1 MNSNNNE
8 LNNQQNEN
16 VNIERNNN
24 VQNQLNN
31 NLYRNINNNNI
42 QNQKQKISLNFI
54 ILSIINFS
62 VYYYGKYN
70 TIEISNTS
78 LCLWPIIYEN
88 QYYRFITHFFIH
100 FGLFHLLLELLIS
113 FYLFLNAEKFLGSML
128 VFFYINVSLIFISS
142 IYIILMLIT
151 KYICKM
157 INYKENFDFMYE
169 CGMTP
174 MLLSCFT
181 FYFLF
186 SKKKKKNINIMSI
199 IEIKGNVAPWFILFI
214 LYFFTPNTSFCGNL
228 SGIITAYIIYNYL
241 GFIVLPKVNWIQEIE
256 KSLKINKILII
267 YSNLLNRD
275 EEFYQ
280 NLDELEKL
288 CKQNFNK
295 NLNNGIQMSEIRNE

>member
-8 LNNQQNEN
+8 INNNEN

-24 VQNQLNN
+24 NHNNQINN
-31 NLYRNINNNNI
+31 IYRNINNNNI
-42 QNQKQKISLNFI
+42 QTQKQKISLNFI
-54 ILSIINFS
+54 ILSIINLS
-62 VYYYGKYN
+62 VYYYGNHN

-100 FGLFHLLLELLIS
+100 FGLFHLILELLIS

-128 VFFYINVSLIFISS
+128 VFFYINISFIFISS
-142 IYIILMLIT
+142 IYVILMLLT
-151 KYICKM
+151 KYISKM
-157 INYKENFDFMYE
+157 VKYKENFDFMYE

-199 IEIKGNVAPWFILFI
+199 IEIKGNVAPWFVLFI

-228 SGIITAYIIYNYL
+228 SGIITAYLVYNYL
-241 GFIVLPKVNWIQEIE
+241 GAFVLPKVIWIQEIE
-256 KSLKINKILII
+256 KSLKINKILIV

-280 NLDELEKL
+280 NLDELD
-288 CKQNFNK
+288 CKQTFNK
-295 NLNNGIQMSEIRNE
+295 NVNNGIQMSEIRNE

>member
-8 LNNQQNEN
+8 INNNEN

-24 VQNQLNN
+24 NHNNQINN
-31 NLYRNINNNNI
+31 IYRNINNNNI
-42 QNQKQKISLNFI
+42 QTQKQKISLNFI
-54 ILSIINFS
+54 ILSIINLS
-62 VYYYGKYN
+62 VYYYGNHN

-100 FGLFHLLLELLIS
+100 FGLFHLILELLIS

-128 VFFYINVSLIFISS
+128 VFFYINISFIFISS
-142 IYIILMLIT
+142 IYVILMLLT
-151 KYICKM
+151 KYISK
-157 INYKENFDFMYE
+157 IVKYKENFDFMYE

-199 IEIKGNVAPWFILFI
+199 IEIKGNVAPWFVLFI

-228 SGIITAYIIYNYL
+228 SGIITAYLVYNYL
-241 GFIVLPKVNWIQEIE
+241 GAFVLPKVIWIQEIE
-256 KSLKINKILII
+256 KSLKINKILIV

-280 NLDELEKL
+280 NLDELD
-288 CKQNFNK
+288 CKQTFNK
-295 NLNNGIQMSEIRNE
+295 NVNNGIQMSEIRNE